1 MDREALKRLES
12 LAHRLVAEL
21 PAGRL
26 RDVAMEVRQIG
37 ADLRRSLDI
46 ADSQGKPA
54 PKAAESKRKTG
65 KGA

>member
-1 MDREALKRLES
+1 MDRDTLKRLES

-46 ADSQGKPA
+46 ANSQSKPTS
-54 PKAAESKRKTG
+54 KAVESKRKNVRG
-65 KGA
+65 K